1 MRKLPD
7 VSLSFFYCKYQ
18 DTERNTFLAVARG
31 ILSQLLRQ
39 DETLLPY
46 LYEKASK
53 SGQTVLQSNALAKE
67 LLTTSV
73 KNCKRLYVILDG
85 IDECDRDNRKEIV
98 SVLEEISES
107 FPPEDA
113 DSFRCMFV
121 SQDDS
126 LARKDFSKM
135 VSLKITESDVKK
147 DIRTYAAAWSAKIQ
161 SKFELTAER
170 QNFIED
176 SITAKADGK
185 PHYRRFLSFD

>member
-1 MRKLPD
+1 VRKLPS
-7 VSLSFFYCKYQ
+7 VSVSFFYCKYQ

-31 ILSQLLRQ
+31 ILSQLLHQ

-53 SGQTVLQSNALAKE
+53 SGQTGLTSNTLAKE
-67 LLTTSV
+67 LLITSV
-73 KNCKRLYVILDG
+73 KNCKKLYVVLDG
-85 IDECDRDNRKEIV
+85 IDECDREERKEIV
-98 SVLEEISES
+98 NVFEDISES
-107 FPPEDA
+107 FSPDDA

-135 VSLKITESDVKK
+135 VLLKVTERDVEK

-170 QNFIED
+170 QKFIED
-176 SITAKADGK
+176 SITAKAEGK
-185 PHYRRFLSFD
+185 PHCLNR